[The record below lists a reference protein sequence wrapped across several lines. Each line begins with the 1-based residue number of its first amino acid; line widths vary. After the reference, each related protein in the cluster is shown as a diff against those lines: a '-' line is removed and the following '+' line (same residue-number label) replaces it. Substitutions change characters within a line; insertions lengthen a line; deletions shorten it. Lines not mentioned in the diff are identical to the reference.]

1 MHVFLVSAEGCR
13 GLFVRPLSQIAAAGF
28 EQPRRPFLAD
38 SRPPIEVKGP
48 LYTPLLTV
56 GLRLLAGGTLGSPQV
71 MKPFFTM
78 RPPVERRDASGET
91 ILLAVLRIA

>member
-1 MHVFLVSAEGCR
+1 MGPVV
-13 GLFVRPLSQIAAAGF
+13 AGY
-28 EQPRRPFLAD
+28 

-56 GLRLLAGGTLGSPQV
+56 GLRLFAGGILGSPLV

-78 RPPVERRDASGET
+78 WLPVGRRDASGRPFFLPYYVSRN
-91 ILLAVLRIA
+91 IVLA